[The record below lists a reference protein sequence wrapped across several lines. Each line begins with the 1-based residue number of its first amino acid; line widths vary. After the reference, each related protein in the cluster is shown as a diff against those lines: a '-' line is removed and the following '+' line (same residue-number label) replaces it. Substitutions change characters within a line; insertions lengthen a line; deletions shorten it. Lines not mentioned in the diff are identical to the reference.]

1 MRVGFIGLGTM
12 GSGISANMR
21 KAGQERVVHDAGR
34 QAAEK
39 IWAAGAEW
47 ADSPKAVAEAT
58 EVVFTSLPGP
68 KEFEAVVRGD
78 NGLIAGMS
86 RGQPLRTLQTT
97 RKTL

>member
-21 KAGQERVVHDAGR
+21 KAGHEMVVHDARR

-39 IWAAGAEW
+39 ICAAGAEW
-47 ADSPKAVAEAT
+47 ADSPKAVAAET

-68 KEFEAVVRGD
+68 REFEA
-78 NGLIAGMS
+78 S
-86 RGQPLRTLQTT
+86 RCSTFPPT
-97 RKTL
+97 RRP